1 MRASSTATLAGFL
14 AVAACA
20 PKPDAPAAA
29 EAAVDSAAV
38 QQGLSALRRQYIVMQ
53 TAGDAAGLA
62 ALHADSAGLDL
73 FGLPRLR
80 GRPAIQA
87 AITADFA
94 ARKYTLVQI
103 MPLSW
108 NARTN
113 TEATELG
120 TYHDMHDVKGT
131 VDHEW
136 GRYLGAFSKGADGQW
151 RIQYLM
157 AFPDSTKVD
166 K

>member
-1 MRASSTATLAGFL
+1 MRAFSTVAL
-14 AVAACA
+14 AVLVAAAASA
-20 PKPDAPAAA
+20 PTFQAPAAT
-29 EAAVDSAAV
+29 AVDSAAV
-38 QQGLSALRRQYIVMQ
+38 FQGLDALRSAYIAAQ
-53 TAGDAAGLA
+53 TGGDAAALA

-87 AITADFA
+87 ALTADLA
-94 ARKYTLVQI
+94 ARKYTLVEI
-103 MPLSW
+103 MPFAR

-120 TYHDMHDVKGT
+120 TYHDMHDVQGK

-151 RIQYLM
+151 KIQYLM
-157 AFPDSTKVD
+157 AFPDSTKID

>member
-1 MRASSTATLAGFL
+1 MRAVSTVAL
-14 AVAACA
+14 AVLVAAAASA
-20 PKPDAPAAA
+20 PPQAPAAG
-29 EAAVDSAAV
+29 AVDSVAV
-38 QQGLSALRRQYIVMQ
+38 FQGLDALRTQYIAAQ
-53 TAGDAAGLA
+53 TGGDPAALA
-62 ALHADSAGLDL
+62 ALHADAAGLDL

-87 AITADFA
+87 AVTADLA
-94 ARKYTLVQI
+94 ARKYTLVEI
-103 MPLSW
+103 TPFAR

-120 TYHDMHDVKGT
+120 TYHDMHDAQGK

-136 GRYLGAFSKGADGQW
+136 GRYLGAFVKGADGQW
-151 RIQYLM
+151 KIQYLM
-157 AFPDSTKVD
+157 AFPDSVKVG

>member
-1 MRASSTATLAGFL
+1 MRAFSTVALAL
-14 AVAACA
+14 LVAAA
-20 PKPDAPAAA
+20 AAATKSQTPAA
-29 EAAVDSAAV
+29 AAVDSVAV
-38 QQGLSALRRQYIVMQ
+38 FQGLDALRTQYIAAQ
-53 TAGDAAGLA
+53 TGGDAAALA
-62 ALHADSAGLDL
+62 ALHADAAGLDL

-87 AITADFA
+87 AVTADLA
-94 ARKYTLVQI
+94 ARKYTLVEI
-103 MPLSW
+103 TPFAR

-120 TYHDMHDVKGT
+120 TYHDMHDVQGK

-136 GRYLGAFSKGADGQW
+136 GRYLGAFSKSADGQW
-151 RIQYLM
+151 KIQYLM
-157 AFPDSTKVD
+157 AFPDSVKVG